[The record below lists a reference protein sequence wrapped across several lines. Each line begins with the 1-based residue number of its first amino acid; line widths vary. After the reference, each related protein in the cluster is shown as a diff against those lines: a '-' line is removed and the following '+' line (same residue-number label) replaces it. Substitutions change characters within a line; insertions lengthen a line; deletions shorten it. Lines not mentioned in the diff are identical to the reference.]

1 MKLREF
7 LPFEINYISSIK
19 TIQEINNILLAETDK
34 TLLFDLQKRYRG
46 KFNELNI
53 HLWDNNI
60 ILFRRQHYY
69 LKFLKTNANED
80 KTRKKIFSRNNAFL
94 IFIYTL
100 FMTIG
105 ICGLIRMGLR
115 VDYIGIIFVLLWIFF
130 IFIITNFIWKK
141 VRCEEIKY
149 IEKLLL

>member
-1 MKLREF
+1 MKLRDF

-34 TLLFDLQKRYRG
+34 TLLFNLQKRYRG

-69 LKFLKTNANED
+69 LKFLKTNADED
-80 KTRKKIFSRNNAFL
+80 KIGIRIFSRNSAFL
-94 IFIYTL
+94 IFVYTSFMIVGIY
-100 FMTIG
+100 
-105 ICGLIRMGLR
+105 GLIGMLLR
-115 VDYIGIIFVLLWIFF
+115 GDGIGIIFLLLWILF
-130 IFIITNFIWKK
+130 IFIASNFIWKK
-141 VRCEEIKY
+141 NDARK
-149 IEKLLL
+149 